1 MINRYILITFFLRKI
16 KLVIGS
22 MIENS
27 IKLFMV
33 FTLTVVLFA
42 GSALA
47 QDTDDRTKLL
57 AEAQKPFLK
66 GEYEK
71 AIKIFDE
78 ILEIYPTDS
87 KIFEMK
93 GVALSNLRLESTL
106 AMQPQQNISM
116 REPSNFNKLSMLEF
130 YKALEINPNSILA
143 LNGMGLGFGNFGE
156 YSEAERYFK
165 KALEIDPDNEI
176 IQNYLY
182 SLEKL
187 KEKYSL
193 NVFENPTKKP
203 DFLQKIE
210 ERTIPYWVKNNAG
223 WWAAGNVSDK
233 DFLGGIEHLIKNKII
248 IVGSHTPYDKEK
260 FQNINE
266 NSSEVIPHWI
276 KNNAGWWS
284 AGNISD
290 EDFLSGIEYLIENS
304 IIKVN
309 TPANS
314 ELVQKESERK
324 SWNFEQYL
332 KDIQNDIKNQ
342 NRYVENINP
351 SEYVIV
357 KYWKDYH
364 KWNLEHFINKPELF
378 PDRYVWL
385 DPETDRYVIEYK
397 VHINDQPAGLPI
409 DHVSTLENS
418 FSVWENYVFTASDGK
433 KAVVK
438 FDITEAKLE
447 ANVWVTWVVRSLG
460 EGVLGHANLG
470 KGVVEVAIG
479 SYDCDGSFQL
489 FGIDTVE
496 HIMTHELGHSISL
509 GHSTNPES
517 MMYPSISNIDYA
529 YCLLN

>member
-1 MINRYILITFFLRKI
+1 M
-16 KLVIGS
+16 GS
-22 MIENS
+22 MIQNS
-27 IKLFMV
+27 IRLVMMFS
-33 FTLTVVLFA
+33 LTSVLFV

-66 GEYEK
+66 GEYER

-78 ILEIYPTDS
+78 MLEIYPTDS

-106 AMQPQQNISM
+106 ASQPKQNTVL
-116 REPSNFNKLSMLEF
+116 RDPSHLNKLSMLEF
-130 YKALEINPNSILA
+130 YKALEINPNSVLA

-165 KALEIDPDNEI
+165 KSLEIDPDNEI
-176 IQNYLY
+176 TQNYLY
-182 SLEKL
+182 SLEKIR
-187 KEKYSL
+187 EKYSL
-193 NVFENPTKKP
+193 NIFENPTKKP

-223 WWAAGNVSDK
+223 WWAEDKISDG
-233 DFLGGIEHLIKNKII
+233 DFIAGIEYLIKNKII
-248 IVGSHTPYDKEK
+248 SINS
-260 FQNINE
+260 QNNKE
-266 NSSEVIPHWI
+266 NSSDVIPSWI

-284 AGNISD
+284 AGKISD
-290 EDFLSGIEYLIENS
+290 DDFLSGIKYLIENS
-304 IIKVN
+304 VIKVN
-309 TPANS
+309 APTNS
-314 ELVQKESERK
+314 EFVQKELERK
-324 SWNFEQYL
+324 AWNFEQYL

-364 KWNLEHFINKPELF
+364 KWNLEQYLDKPEFF
-378 PDRYVWL
+378 PDRNVWF

-397 VHINDQPAGLPI
+397 VYINDQPPGLPI

-418 FSVWENYVFTASDGK
+418 FSFWEEREFDTTDGK
-433 KAVVK
+433 KAVVN
-438 FDITEAKLE
+438 FDIAESKFE
-447 ANVWVTWVVRSLG
+447 ANVWVTWVVRNLG
-460 EGVLGHANLG
+460 EDVLGHATLG

-479 SYDCDGSFQL
+479 SYGCDGSFQL
-489 FGIDTVE
+489 FGVDTVE
-496 HIMTHELGHSISL
+496 YIMTHELGHSISF

-517 MMYPSISNIDYA
+517 IMYPSISNTDYA